1 MEKII
6 TAFDVCTDKANG
18 YWDRGVYY
26 PGINDIGKQLKDI
39 KK

>member
-1 MEKII
+1 MFVVIKLMDIGIE
-6 TAFDVCTDKANG
+6 
-18 YWDRGVYY
+18 VYY